1 MFFVIYVAVV
11 LGDWFGK
18 KCKERKVSFET
29 KNVLD
34 LFLYYISSSLFFYD

>member
-1 MFFVIYVAVV
+1 MLLLFLATDLEQNV
-11 LGDWFGK
+11 K
-18 KCKERKVSFET
+18 KKKVSFET